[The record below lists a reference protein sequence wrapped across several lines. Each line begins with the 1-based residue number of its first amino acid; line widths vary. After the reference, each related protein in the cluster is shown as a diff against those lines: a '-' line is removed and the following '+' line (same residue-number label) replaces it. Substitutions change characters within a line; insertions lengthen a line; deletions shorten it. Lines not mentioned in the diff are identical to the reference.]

1 VTGAAKELFEEVAVV
16 LARAATAGT
25 VGELEAGVPVGR
37 RTEVALAGG
46 LAAQRVV
53 GHPLLGVG
61 QHGLRFVELGHA
73 GLRVGLLADVGVV
86 FARQLAIGL
95 LDFVGGGGLGHAE
108 NLVVVLEFHDGS
120 LKLSAFVS
128 ILAQPV
134 RRDHALSHIRPVC
147 ARASGRMLP
156 T

>member
-1 VTGAAKELFEEVAVV
+1 LG
-16 LARAATAGT
+16 G
-25 VGELEAGVPVGR
+25 G
-37 RTEVALAGG
+37 TEVTLAGG

-53 GHPLLGVG
+53 GNPLLGVG
-61 QHGLRFVELGHA
+61 QHSLCFIEFGHSGLC
-73 GLRVGLLADVGVV
+73 VGLLAHVRVV
-86 FARQLAIGL
+86 LAGQLAEGL
-95 LDFVGGGGLGHAE
+95 LDFVGGGGLFHSE

-156 T
+156 P